1 MVLSPGNENETVFV
15 LQPTTLKEGEMW
27 GRKLS
32 NLNKWV
38 DGDGNISVKF
48 IVFYIYLWIQKH
60 ILAISTVRMVPF
72 DK

>member
-48 IVFYIYLWIQKH
+48 IIYYVNL
-60 ILAISTVRMVPF
+60 ISLTPF
-72 DK
+72 TYSNFTIATSQ

>member
-1 MVLSPGNENETVFV
+1 MVLSPGNENETVFI

-27 GRKLS
+27 GRHLS

-48 IVFYIYLWIQKH
+48 IIFIC
-60 ILAISTVRMVPF
+60 TF
-72 DK
+72 DFTITFNQETMI